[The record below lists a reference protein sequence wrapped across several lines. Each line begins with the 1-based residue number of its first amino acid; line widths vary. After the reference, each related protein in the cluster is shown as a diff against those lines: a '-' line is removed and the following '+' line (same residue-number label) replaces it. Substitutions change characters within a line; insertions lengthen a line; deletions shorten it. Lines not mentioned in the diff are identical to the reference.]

1 MYKMNRAMTKE
12 AEQLFSGSPEI
23 MSALRCGDLKA
34 LDMVFNKISFN
45 IDEDDIIRAFRN
57 KKEQKLLE
65 YAKRAKSIRDF
76 YQKLFL
82 LIEKRNDFVAEKNNY
97 LDCI

>member
-1 MYKMNRAMTKE
+1 MTKE
-12 AEQLFSGSPEI
+12 AEQLFSDNPEI
-23 MSALRCGDLKA
+23 LSALRSGDCKA

-57 KKEQKLLE
+57 KKEQNLLD
-65 YAKRAKSIRDF
+65 YAKRAKAIRDF

-82 LIEKRNDFVAEKNNY
+82 LIEKRNNTVAETNNY

>member
-1 MYKMNRAMTKE
+1 MYKMNKVMVKE
-12 AEQLFSGSPEI
+12 AEQLFSDSPHI
-23 MSALRCGDLKA
+23 LLALRAGDYKA
-34 LDMVFNKISFN
+34 LDLVFDKIAFT

-65 YAKRAKSIRDF
+65 YAKRAKAIRDF

-82 LIEKRNDFVAEKNNY
+82 LIEKRHNLTAEKNNH
-97 LDCI
+97 LDCM

>member
-1 MYKMNRAMTKE
+1 MNKAMTKE
-12 AEQLFSGSPEI
+12 AEQLFSDNSEI
-23 MSALRCGDLKA
+23 LLALRNGDSKA
-34 LDMVFNKISFN
+34 LDMVFNKISFT

-57 KKEQKLLE
+57 KKEQNLLD
-65 YAKRAKSIRDF
+65 YAKRAKAIRDF

-82 LIEKRNDFVAEKNNY
+82 LIEKRNDVVAERNNY

>member
-1 MYKMNRAMTKE
+1 MNKAMTKE
-12 AEQLFSGSPEI
+12 AEQLFSDNSEI
-23 MSALRCGDLKA
+23 LLALRNGDSKA
-34 LDMVFNKISFN
+34 LDMVFNKISFT

-57 KKEQKLLE
+57 KKEQNLLDC
-65 YAKRAKSIRDF
+65 AKRAKAIRDF

-82 LIEKRNDFVAEKNNY
+82 LIEKRNDVVAERNNY